1 MASLPGTAVS
11 YWIESSAAT
20 AYPSLSEDVD
30 VDVAVVGG
38 GIAGICTAWELIRAG
53 RSVRVFEADRVSAA
67 VTGHTTGRLSAAH
80 PWIYRPLRER
90 LGLEATTLYAS
101 SQQQAVDHVEATAAE
116 LGIDCQL
123 ERRPSHV
130 FTADEEQTEGLRA
143 EADAVK
149 DAGLEASYVTETD
162 LPFKVAGALRVE
174 DQIQFHPRR
183 YLIGLAEA
191 ITARGGRIHEHT
203 RVSDIEEGEPC
214 VLHTEGGAVV
224 RARDVVV
231 ATLAPVFDQLRLS
244 TRLSAVREL
253 VIAAPIP
260 AEADPGGMYIT
271 RELNTRSVR
280 TAPLEDGR
288 RLLLVTGEAFAPGA
302 GEVAG
307 RYERLIDWAREH
319 FGITEVAYRWSAQD
333 TETTDTL
340 PWVGRAP
347 GTDHV
352 FIATGY
358 ARSGM
363 SHGVMS
369 GRLLAD
375 LLTGK
380 TPPWADLYD
389 PGRVHPMHEASSVAK
404 KGLDTARHY
413 VGDRIG
419 AIGGDSVEDVPAGS
433 GRVLT
438 LGGRPCAVYRD
449 DNGKVSAVS
458 AECTHRG
465 CLVGFNDTEKT
476 WECPCHGSRFAT
488 DGAVLD
494 GPANRPLLRHDVDDR

>member
-1 MASLPGTAVS
+1 MASLPETAVS
-11 YWIESSAAT
+11 YWIESSPAG
-20 AYPSLSEDVD
+20 AYPPLSVDAD

-53 RSVRVFEADRVSAA
+53 RSVRLFEADRIAAA

-90 LGLEATTLYAS
+90 LGADAAALYAD
-101 SQQQAVDHVEATAAE
+101 SQQQAVDHVAATATE
-116 LGIDCQL
+116 FGIDCQL

-130 FTADEEQTEGLRA
+130 FTTDEEQTEGLRA

-149 DAGLEASYVTETD
+149 DAGLDASYVTETD
-162 LPFKVAGALRVE
+162 LPFTVAGALRVE

-183 YLIGLAEA
+183 YLLGLAEA
-191 ITARGGRIHEHT
+191 ITADGGRVHEHT
-203 RVSDIEEGEPC
+203 RVTDIEPGEPC
-214 VLHTEGGAVV
+214 VLRTEAGAVV

-231 ATLAPVFDQLRLS
+231 ATLAPVFDQIRLS
-244 TRLSAVREL
+244 ARLSAVREL

-260 AEADPGGMYIT
+260 AEADPGGMYIS
-271 RELNTRSVR
+271 RELSTRSVR
-280 TAPLEDGR
+280 TAPLADGR

-302 GEVAG
+302 GGVTE
-307 RYERLIDWAREH
+307 RYERLVDWGREH
-319 FGITEVAYRWSAQD
+319 FGTTEVAYRWSAQD

-340 PWVGRAP
+340 PWVGPAP
-347 GTDHV
+347 GTEHI

-380 TPPWADLYD
+380 TPPWAELYD
-389 PGRVHPMHEASSVAK
+389 PRRAHPVHEASSVIK
-404 KGLDTARHY
+404 KGVDTARHY
-413 VGDRIG
+413 VGDRIS
-419 AIGGDSVEDVPAGS
+419 ALGGDSVEDVPAGS

-438 LGGRPCAVYRD
+438 LGGRLCAVYREE
-449 DNGKVSAVS
+449 GGRVSAVS
-458 AECTHRG
+458 AACTHRG
-465 CLVGFNDTEKT
+465 CLVAFNETEKT

-488 DGAVLD
+488 DGAILD
-494 GPANRPLLRHDVDDR
+494 GPANRPLPRRDLPR

>member
-1 MASLPGTAVS
+1 MAALPGTATS
-11 YWIESSAAT
+11 YWIASSPAT
-20 AYPSLSEDVD
+20 SYPPPAEDAD

-53 RSVRVFEADRVSAA
+53 RSVRVFEAGRIAAA

-80 PWIYRPLRER
+80 PWIYRPLRDR
-90 LGLEATTLYAS
+90 LGAEAARLYAS
-101 SQQQAVDHVEATAAE
+101 SQQQAVDHVADTAAE
-116 LGIDCQL
+116 LGIDCEI

-130 FTADEEQTEGLRA
+130 FTQDDERTEELRA

-149 DAGLEASYVTETD
+149 EAGLEASYVTETD
-162 LPFKVAGALRVE
+162 LPFAVEGALRVE
-174 DQIQFHPRR
+174 DQIQFHPRK
-183 YLIGLAEA
+183 YLVGLAEA
-191 ITARGGRIHEHT
+191 ITANGGRVHERT
-203 RVSDIEEGEPC
+203 RVTDIEAGEPC
-214 VLHTEGGAVV
+214 VLRTEHGTVV

-244 TRLSAVREL
+244 ARLSAVREL
-253 VIAAPIP
+253 VVAAPIP
-260 AEADPGGMYIT
+260 AEADPGGLYIT

-280 TAPLEDGR
+280 TAPLDDGR
-288 RLLLVTGEAFAPGA
+288 RLLLITGEAFPPGA
-302 GEVAG
+302 GGVTE
-307 RYERLIDWAREH
+307 RYERLIAWGREH
-319 FGITEVAYRWSAQD
+319 FGITEIAYRWSAQD

-352 FIATGY
+352 HIATGY

-369 GRLLAD
+369 GRLLAG
-375 LLTGK
+375 LLTG
-380 TPPWADLYD
+380 TPPDWAYLYD
-389 PGRVHPMHEASSVAK
+389 PGRIHPVHEASSVVG

-413 VGDRIG
+413 IGDRIS
-419 AIGGDSVEDVPAGS
+419 ARSDSLDDVPAGS
-433 GRVLT
+433 GRVVT
-438 LGGRPCAVYRD
+438 IGGRPCAVYRD
-449 DNGKVSAVS
+449 DDGQVSAVS

-465 CLVGFNDTEKT
+465 CLVAFNDTEKT

-494 GPANRPLLRHDVDDR
+494 GPANRPLPRQHVDDR